1 MVRFCYNLLLT
12 LLAPVAIPVWIVRSL
27 AKGHSWGSLLE
38 ALGKVPLP
46 KDTTAQPPIWF
57 HAVSV
62 GEVQASLPLL
72 RQIRLKLPG
81 APIFVSTGT
90 PTGRRLA
97 DSTLSGIAEAT
108 FRAPLELRWCV
119 ARVFHGLRPQLLVV
133 AETELW
139 PNYFFEARSRGV
151 PVIVANG
158 RMSDRSA
165 PKYRALRFFFRH
177 VLACADFVLAQSE
190 VDRQRFVGAGS
201 ISESTLASGN
211 LKYDFN
217 PSEPGQEVRED
228 LRTWLDD
235 AAPDLLMIAGSTRE
249 GEESMLAPALR
260 SLAERESGLLA
271 IVAPRHPARSDEAAR
286 ALAASGLPIV
296 RRTSLKTSAAPKLPM
311 VLLLDSLG
319 ELAAVYRNAD
329 LVFVG
334 GSLNGWGG
342 HNVLEPVLFGRPVIV
357 GPAMQNFRGI
367 TNDLLQVGGL
377 VQVPD
382 APALARKLVELAADA
397 PQRESIGRKGKE
409 RAESL
414 RGASERTADH
424 VATCYAAALTR
435 QPPGALA
442 TLGLGPISVLWSLV
456 AKLRRSAHGKGLLTS
471 RQLSLP
477 VISVGNLTAGGTGKT
492 PAVAWI
498 VESLAEQGLTSA
510 VLTRGYRRKA
520 PDRVTLHPAS
530 SSADPLLMGDE
541 PAMLAR
547 HFVTAAPNTVF
558 AIGPDRYRAG
568 KEVERQKSI
577 RFLVLDDGFQHLRL
591 RRSLNIVLV
600 DCSNPF
606 GNGFC
611 LPLGRLREPIESLRH
626 ADVALLTRARPGS
639 AHTKLCERLREINP
653 GIQIFRSRM
662 SICRLVDVSTG
673 DAADL
678 GSLRGKRVGVFCGI
692 GNPASFHRQVSD
704 TGAEIVFT
712 RDFRDHYRYAQTDLD
727 SLTKAATTFNA
738 GALVTTAKDAVN
750 LSGLALPMRL
760 YVLEIELTA
769 DDPERLLEL
778 VLAQRER
785 TVQ

>member
-1 MVRFCYNLLLT
+1 M
-12 LLAPVAIPVWIVRSL
+12 AIPVWIVRSL

-38 ALGKVPLP
+38 ALGKVPPP

-62 GEVQASLPLL
+62 GEIQSSLPLL
-72 RQIRLKLPG
+72 RQIRLKLPEV
-81 APIFVSTGT
+81 PIYVSTGT
-90 PTGRRLA
+90 PTGRRRA
-97 DSTLSGIAEAT
+97 DSALSGIAEAT

-119 ARVFHGLRPQLLVV
+119 ARVFQRLRPQLLVV

-177 VLACADFVLAQSE
+177 VFACTDIVLAQSE
-190 VDRQRFVGAGS
+190 VDRQRFVEAGS
-201 ISESTLASGN
+201 VPKSTLVSGN

-217 PSEPGQEVRED
+217 PAESDQAIPED
-228 LRTWLDD
+228 LRTWLDH

-260 SLAERESGLLA
+260 SLADRESGILA
-271 IVAPRHPARSDEAAR
+271 IVAPRHPARFDEAAR
-286 ALAASGLPIV
+286 ALAATGLPVV
-296 RRTSLKTSAAPKLPM
+296 RRSSLKTAAEPKLPM

-319 ELAAVYRNAD
+319 ELAAVYRDAD

-342 HNVLEPVLFGRPVIV
+342 HNVLEPVLFGKPVVV

-367 TNDLLQVGGL
+367 TNDLLQADGL

-382 APALARKLVELAADA
+382 PQALARRLVELAADA
-397 PQRESIGRKGKE
+397 RQRELIGRKGKE

-414 RGASERTADH
+414 RGASERTADQA
-424 VATCYAAALTR
+424 ATLYGAALTR
-435 QPPGALA
+435 QPPPAIA
-442 TLGLGPISVLWSLV
+442 TLALGPISGLWSLF
-456 AKLRRSAHGKGLLTS
+456 AKLRRSVHTKGLLMS

-492 PAVAWI
+492 PAVAWL
-498 VESLAEQGLTSA
+498 VERLAERGLASA
-510 VLTRGYRRKA
+510 VLTRGYRRKSRE
-520 PDRVTLHPAS
+520 RVSLHPAS
-530 SSADPLLMGDE
+530 GSADPALMGDE
-541 PAMLAR
+541 AAMLAR
-547 HFVTAAPNTVF
+547 HFVAAAPNTVF
-558 AIGPDRYRAG
+558 VIGPDRYKAG
-568 KEVERQKSI
+568 KEAERQEGI
-577 RFLVLDDGFQHLRL
+577 HFLVLDDGFQHLRL

-626 ADVALLTRARPGS
+626 ADVALLTRACPGS
-639 AHTKLCERLREINP
+639 THTRLCARLREINP
-653 GIQIFRSRM
+653 GLQIFLSRM
-662 SICRLVDVSTG
+662 ATRRLIDASTG
-673 DAADL
+673 DAADF
-678 GSLRGKRVGVFCGI
+678 GSLRGERVGVFCGI
-692 GNPASFHRQVSD
+692 GNPASFHRQVSE

-712 RDFRDHYRYAQTDLD
+712 RDFRDHCRYAQTDLD
-727 SLTKAATTFNA
+727 SLSSAAVTSDA
-738 GALVTTAKDAVN
+738 SALVTTAKDAMN
-750 LSGLALPMRL
+750 LSGLTLPMRL
-760 YVLEIELTA
+760 YVLEIELTV

-778 VLAQRER
+778 VLAQQER
-785 TVQ
+785 TLQ

>member
-12 LLAPVAIPVWIVRSL
+12 LLVPVAIPLWIARSL

-38 ALGKVPLP
+38 ALGKAPLP

-72 RQIRLKLPG
+72 RQIRLRLPG
-81 APIFVSTGT
+81 VPIYVSTGT

-108 FRAPLELRWCV
+108 FRAPFELQWCV
-119 ARVFHGLRPQLLVV
+119 ARVFRRLRPQLLIV

-139 PNYFFEARSRGV
+139 PNYFFEARHRDV
-151 PVIVANG
+151 PTLVANA

-165 PKYRALRFFFRH
+165 PRYRALKFFFRR
-177 VLACADFVLAQSE
+177 VLACADLVLAQSE
-190 VDRQRFVGAGS
+190 ADRQRFVDAGS
-201 ISESTLASGN
+201 VPEYTLASGN

-217 PSEPGQEVRED
+217 PSETGRAIPAD
-228 LRTWLDD
+228 LELWLDQ

-249 GEESMLAPALR
+249 REESMLAPALR
-260 SLAERESGLLA
+260 SLADRESGFLA
-271 IVAPRHPARSDEAAR
+271 VVAPRHPDRFNEAAR
-286 ALAASGLPIV
+286 TLAASGLPVV
-296 RRTSLKTSAAPKLPM
+296 RRSAIKTSEAPRLPM

-319 ELAAVYRNAD
+319 ELAAVYRHAD

-342 HNVLEPVLFGRPVIV
+342 HNVLEPVLFGRPVVV

-382 APALARKLVELAADA
+382 PQALARTLVELAADA
-397 PQRESIGRKGKE
+397 PQRELIGRKGKE

-414 RGASERTADH
+414 RGASERTADQA
-424 VATCYAAALTR
+424 ATFYAAALTR
-435 QPPGALA
+435 QPPAPLA
-442 TLGLGPISVLWSLV
+442 AAVLGPIAALWWVS
-456 AKLRRSAHGKGLLTS
+456 AKLRRAAHEAGFLAG
-471 RQLSLP
+471 RRLSLP

-498 VESLAEQGLTSA
+498 VERLAERGCASA
-510 VLTRGYRRKA
+510 VLTRGYRRKGR
-520 PDRVTLHPAS
+520 DRVRLHPS
-530 SSADPLLMGDE
+530 SGSADPLLMGDE

-547 HFVTAAPNTVF
+547 RFVKTAPKTVF
-558 AIGPDRYRAG
+558 GIGADRYRTG
-568 KEVERQKSI
+568 MEVERQEAV
-577 RFLVLDDGFQHLRL
+577 RFLVLDDGFQHMRL
-591 RRSLNIVLV
+591 QRSLNIVLL
-600 DCSNPF
+600 DSSSPF

-611 LPLGRLREPIESLRH
+611 LPLGRLREPVESLRY
-626 ADVALLTRARPGS
+626 ADVALLTRTLPESTHAR
-639 AHTKLCERLREINP
+639 LCERIREINP

-662 SICRLVDVSTG
+662 TTRRLIDAGTG

-678 GSLRGKRVGVFCGI
+678 GALRGQRVGVFCGI
-692 GNPASFHRQVSD
+692 GNPASFHRQVND
-704 TGAEIVFT
+704 TGAEIVFK
-712 RDFRDHYRYAQTDLD
+712 RDFKDHYRYTRADLD
-727 SLTKAATTFNA
+727 SLSKAAVTSNA
-738 GALVTTAKDAVN
+738 EALVTTAKDAMN

-760 YVLEIELTA
+760 YFLEIELEVDA
-769 DDPERLLEL
+769 PERLVEL
-778 VLAQRER
+778 VLAQSKHPL
-785 TVQ
+785 Q

>member
-38 ALGKVPLP
+38 ALGKVPPP

-62 GEVQASLPLL
+62 GEIQSSLPLL
-72 RQIRLKLPG
+72 LQIRLKLPG
-81 APIFVSTGT
+81 VPIYVSTGT

-97 DSTLSGIAEAT
+97 DCTLPGIAEAT

-119 ARVFHGLRPQLLVV
+119 ARAFRTLRPQLLVI

-151 PVIVANG
+151 PAIIANG
-158 RMSDRSA
+158 RMSDKSA
-165 PKYRALRFFFRH
+165 PKYQALRFFFRR
-177 VLACADFVLAQSE
+177 VLACTDAVLAQSE
-190 VDRQRFVGAGS
+190 VDRQRFVEAGS
-201 ISESTLASGN
+201 RTESTLASGN

-217 PSEPGQEVRED
+217 PFESGQSIPED
-228 LRTWLDD
+228 LRTWLDH

-260 SLAERESGLLA
+260 NLADRESGLLA
-271 IVAPRHPARSDEAAR
+271 IVAPRHPARFDEAAR
-286 ALAASGLPIV
+286 ALAETGLPVV
-296 RRTSLKTSAAPKLPM
+296 RRSSLKTATEPKLPM
-311 VLLLDSLG
+311 VLLLDTLG
-319 ELAAVYRNAD
+319 ELAALYRNAD

-342 HNVLEPVLFGRPVIV
+342 HNVLEPVLFGQPVIV

-382 APALARKLVELAADA
+382 AQALARKLVELAADA

-414 RGASERTADH
+414 RGASERTADQ
-424 VATCYAAALTR
+424 VATFYAAALTR
-435 QPPGALA
+435 QPPSALA
-442 TLGLGPISVLWSLV
+442 TFALGPISVLWSFF
-456 AKLRRSAHGKGLLTS
+456 AKLRRSAYDRGLLTS

-492 PAVAWI
+492 PAVAWL
-498 VESLAEQGLTSA
+498 VERLAERGLASA
-510 VLTRGYRRKA
+510 VLTRGYRRKSRE
-520 PDRVTLHPAS
+520 RVSLHPAS
-530 SSADPLLMGDE
+530 GSADPALMGDE
-541 PAMLAR
+541 AAMLSR
-547 HFVTAAPNTVF
+547 HFVTRAPNTIL
-558 AIGPDRYRAG
+558 AISADRYTAGRA
-568 KEVERQKSI
+568 VESKNATH
-577 RFLVLDDGFQHLRL
+577 FLVLDDGFQHLRL
-591 RRSLNIVLV
+591 RRSLNIVLL

-611 LPLGRLREPIESLRH
+611 LPLGRLREPVESLKY
-626 ADVALLTRARPGS
+626 ADVALLTRALPGS
-639 AHTKLCERLREINP
+639 THARLCERLREINP
-653 GIQIFRSRM
+653 RIRIFRSRM
-662 SICRLVDVSTG
+662 TTRGLINLDTG
-673 DAADL
+673 EPADL
-678 GSLRGKRVGVFCGI
+678 ESLRGARVGTFCGI
-692 GNPASFHRQVSD
+692 GNPAAFHRQVSE
-704 TGAEIVFT
+704 TGAEIVLT
-712 RDFRDHYRYAQTDLD
+712 RDFKDHYRYAQSDLD
-727 SLTKAATTFNA
+727 SLSKAAVA
-738 GALVTTAKDAVN
+738 ADASALVTTAKDAMN

-760 YVLEIELTA
+760 YVLEIELTV

-778 VLAQRER
+778 VLAQQER
-785 TVQ
+785 TSQ